1 MFIDLAT
8 STRKELDACDVA
20 IVGAGAAGITLALEL
35 EKSGLSVAIL
45 EGGQGAWTELSQN
58 RYQGEV
64 STSDSTKWTF
74 WVLAMIPFAYILFVL
89 AGELKASGSRETGAV
104 ASSIKNATRILLV
117 TWLVYPIGYLFPVIF
132 NSFAGDLHEGA
143 ETARQLAYTV
153 ADITAKALYGLMILN
168 IAKARSGDER

>member
-58 RYQGEV
+58 RYQG
-64 STSDSTKWTF
+64 
-74 WVLAMIPFAYILFVL
+74 
-89 AGELKASGSRETGAV
+89 
-104 ASSIKNATRILLV
+104 
-117 TWLVYPIGYLFPVIF
+117 
-132 NSFAGDLHEGA
+132 
-143 ETARQLAYTV
+143 
-153 ADITAKALYGLMILN
+153 
-168 IAKARSGDER
+168 